1 MKVFGCFLV
10 MLGLALTAA
19 AADVT
24 GKWSGTFNITRP
36 DGETKEA
43 EALLDLKQNGSEI
56 TGSVGPNESERYPIA
71 KGKIEGNKITLESAE
86 GEGPAIK
93 FELVLEGDHI
103 KGDASASREGQTMK
117 AKLDLTRAK
126 S

>member
-1 MKVFGCFLV
+1 MKAFACFLLL
-10 MLGLALTAA
+10 LGLALSAA

-24 GKWSGTFNITRP
+24 GKWSGSFNMTRP
-36 DGETKEA
+36 NGETKEA
-43 EALLDLKQNGSEI
+43 EAMLDLKQNGSEI

-93 FELVLEGDHI
+93 FDLVLEGDHI
-103 KGDASASREGQTMK
+103 KGDASASKEGETLK
-117 AKLDLTRAK
+117 AKLDLTRMK